1 MRAARLAL
9 CCVAAASAKI
19 GRIAAHGFVKGGQYR
34 SAPLGRGT
42 EAERAALEAAR
53 AAKAELDAENRLRR
67 DSHRSWERRDNG
79 TDRAN
84 ATGGRAGAAA
94 DAIILE
100 FPKSGRTW
108 LFGLLT
114 EAARLKGGR
123 NFTVLRSHTMGV
135 IDHPFLMSPDAL
147 AAAKTGLLVRD
158 PLDVLVSSYFE
169 RVYRAKG
176 SKAIPRHVQLKA
188 FVEWT
193 TGSIAT
199 HVAFLNAWVPA
210 ALAAPDRAVV
220 VTYEGLSACAPR
232 RAARGRAPRRRRAH
246 ATPPPPPP
254 DRRPAPRKDHPTD
267 AKHVEESSKF
277 RAGKSHG
284 AHEAITA
291 HVYAKARRALEALD
305 PVVRDVFQ
313 RAAAPCFVFNDTG
326 PAKRQWCHAS
336 VMSTQ
341 ELVCD

>member
-19 GRIAAHGFVKGGQYR
+19 GRIAAHGFVKGGQCR

-84 ATGGRAGAAA
+84 ATGGRA
-94 DAIILE
+94 
-100 FPKSGRTW
+100 
-108 LFGLLT
+108 
-114 EAARLKGGR
+114 
-123 NFTVLRSHTMGV
+123 
-135 IDHPFLMSPDAL
+135 
-147 AAAKTGLLVRD
+147 
-158 PLDVLVSSYFE
+158 
-169 RVYRAKG
+169 
-176 SKAIPRHVQLKA
+176 
-188 FVEWT
+188 
-193 TGSIAT
+193 
-199 HVAFLNAWVPA
+199 
-210 ALAAPDRAVV
+210 
-220 VTYEGLSACAPR
+220 
-232 RAARGRAPRRRRAH
+232 APRRRDH
-246 ATPPPPPP
+246 
-254 DRRPAPRKDHPTD
+254 PRSKDHPTD

>member
-79 TDRAN
+79 TDRA
-84 ATGGRAGAAA
+84 T
-94 DAIILE
+94 
-100 FPKSGRTW
+100 
-108 LFGLLT
+108 
-114 EAARLKGGR
+114 
-123 NFTVLRSHTMGV
+123 
-135 IDHPFLMSPDAL
+135 
-147 AAAKTGLLVRD
+147 
-158 PLDVLVSSYFE
+158 
-169 RVYRAKG
+169 
-176 SKAIPRHVQLKA
+176 
-188 FVEWT
+188 
-193 TGSIAT
+193 
-199 HVAFLNAWVPA
+199 
-210 ALAAPDRAVV
+210 
-220 VTYEGLSACAPR
+220 
-232 RAARGRAPRRRRAH
+232 
-246 ATPPPPPP
+246 
-254 DRRPAPRKDHPTD
+254 
-267 AKHVEESSKF
+267 
-277 RAGKSHG
+277 GKSHG

>member
-84 ATGGRAGAAA
+84 ATGGGRRRG
-94 DAIILE
+94 AIILE
-100 FPKSGRTW
+100 FPRAAAPND
-108 LFGLLT
+108 F
-114 EAARLKGGR
+114 ARLK
-123 NFTVLRSHTMGV
+123 
-135 IDHPFLMSPDAL
+135 
-147 AAAKTGLLVRD
+147 
-158 PLDVLVSSYFE
+158 E
-169 RVYRAKG
+169 RG
-176 SKAIPRHVQLKA
+176 S
-188 FVEWT
+188 T
-193 TGSIAT
+193 
-199 HVAFLNAWVPA
+199 
-210 ALAAPDRAVV
+210 
-220 VTYEGLSACAPR
+220 
-232 RAARGRAPRRRRAH
+232 
-246 ATPPPPPP
+246 
-254 DRRPAPRKDHPTD
+254 RRPARPRRPARALAPSRRTRAPGKDHPTD

-313 RAAAPCFVFNDTG
+313 RGAAPCFVFNDTG